1 MVSGQLEGHLV
12 EVLHASVDFSLVWTR
27 EAKVYY
33 VEQVG
38 EEKDVDANVWVLQT
52 RHCEYR
58 KSQSADQEHYS
69 IDILAQSL
77 GPNAQV
83 QAANS
88 LSNFLPL
95 QNVLSLVQDSCED
108 EWKQGQGRQ

>member
-1 MVSGQLEGHLV
+1 M
-12 EVLHASVDFSLVWTR
+12 WTR

-38 EEKDVDANVWVLQT
+38 EEKNVDANVWVLQT
-52 RHCEYR
+52 RHREYR
-58 KSQSADQEHYS
+58 ESQPADQEHYS

-83 QAANS
+83 QAANP
-88 LSNFLPL
+88 LPHFLPL
-95 QNVLSLVQDSCED
+95 QNVLSFV
-108 EWKQGQGRQ
+108 